1 MIDAVD
7 AVVDGMKKERKK
19 LKEKKV
25 IENEIKN

>member
-1 MIDAVD
+1 MIDD

>member
-19 LKEKKV
+19 LKEKK
-25 IENEIKN
+25 K

>member
-1 MIDAVD
+1 MIDD

-19 LKEKKV
+19 LKEKKKV